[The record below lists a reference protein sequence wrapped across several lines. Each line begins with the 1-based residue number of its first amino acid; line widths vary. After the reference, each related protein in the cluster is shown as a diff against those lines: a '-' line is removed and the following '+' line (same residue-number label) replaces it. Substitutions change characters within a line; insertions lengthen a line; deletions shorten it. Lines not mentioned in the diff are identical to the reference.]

1 MKTRKQE
8 QGTAIR
14 RKRCALLCCCG
25 LLLVV
30 LPAAAW
36 AETADEIIKK
46 VEDNLNGK
54 SAVMKITMIVKTK
67 RAERTMKMQSWAVG
81 KENMLNLIAFYHNN
95 RRYCAGK
102 RADKTPMEIL
112 TGKKQDKDWTEL
124 LSDLV
129 EEKDPHFFSAAA

>member
-1 MKTRKQE
+1 MRSP
-8 QGTAIR
+8 
-14 RKRCALLCCCG
+14 L

-36 AETADEIIKK
+36 AEIADEIIKK

-95 RRYCAGK
+95 RRYRAGK

-129 EEKDPHFFSAAA
+129 EEKDPQFFSAAA